1 MENLITVTP
10 IMGIHIFAG
19 IGAIFVGIAKL
30 FFTESGTR
38 ADSKVGLLWLT
49 LMAVMLLTSFDIKVL
64 DPGNFGPVH
73 GVSVVALLLLGVE
86 AWAASTSR
94 VKVRNYSLRTSY
106 ILLIVILG
114 AIISTPGG
122 VLNQWFI
129 GG

>member
-1 MENLITVTP
+1 MENLITVPP

-19 IGAIFVGIAKL
+19 IGAVFVGIEKL
-30 FFTESGTR
+30 FFTEVGTP
-38 ADSKVGLLWLT
+38 ADSKVGVLWIT

-73 GVSVVALLLLGVE
+73 AVSVVALLILGVE
-86 AWAASTSR
+86 AWAASTGR
-94 VKVRNYSLRTSY
+94 AKVRTYSMRTSY

-122 VLNQWFI
+122 VLNQWFL